1 MQKREAA
8 VSTGK
13 FDKKNTKP
21 KIGRYASA
29 QGIKLANENTRQKT
43 FKAKVLGVLRV
54 ASVTVILSYYFSMLK
69 LFFLCG
75 KLQHEIWQTL
85 STSLCSFFFLEI
97 LVSCYASLSLV
108 FFHFCASKASKT
120 LSTLAPRICEAKG
133 YQVVGT
139 TL

>member
-1 MQKREAA
+1 MKVRRWCKSEKLLFPLAN
-8 VSTGK
+8 ST
-13 FDKKNTKP
+13 KKNTKP

-85 STSLCSFFFLEI
+85 STSLCSFFFLPF
-97 LVSCYASLSLV
+97 LRFQGFQNSLNSGSPNL
-108 FFHFCASKASKT
+108 
-120 LSTLAPRICEAKG
+120 
-133 YQVVGT
+133 
-139 TL
+139 